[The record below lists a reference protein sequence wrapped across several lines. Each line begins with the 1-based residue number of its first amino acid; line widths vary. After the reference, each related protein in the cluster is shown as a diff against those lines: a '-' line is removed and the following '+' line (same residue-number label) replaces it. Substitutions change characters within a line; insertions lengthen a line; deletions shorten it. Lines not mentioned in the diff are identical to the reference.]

1 MGLIELIIIA
11 VGVSMDAFAVSVC
24 KGLSCP
30 CKTRKTALLCGIWFS
45 LFQMIMPLIGYLIG
59 SVFAGMIERFDHWIA
74 FVLLLFIGGKMIIES
89 LSKEKLPLEADESE
103 EDKNDLSISKML
115 LLAIAT
121 SIDAL
126 AVGVTFAMVE
136 TNIVLAISLIGIFT
150 FSLSF
155 IGALIGKH
163 FGEKHRKIAN
173 FLGGLVIVLIG
184 AKILIEHLFF

>member
-136 TNIVLAISLIGIFT
+136 TNIVVALSLIGICT

-173 FLGGLVIVLIG
+173 FLGGLVLVLIG

>member
-30 CKTRKTALLCGIWFS
+30 GKTKKTALLCGIWFG

-74 FVLLLFIGGKMIIES
+74 FVLLIFIGGKMIVEA
-89 LSKEKLPLEADESE
+89 LSKEKLPLEADENE

-126 AVGVTFAMVE
+126 AVGITFAMVK
-136 TNIVLAISLIGIFT
+136 TNIVVALSLIGICTFT
-150 FSLSF
+150 LSF

-163 FGEKHRKIAN
+163 FGEKHRKVAN
-173 FLGGLVIVLIG
+173 FIGGLVLVLIG
-184 AKILIEHLFF
+184 VKILIEHLFF

>member
-1 MGLIELIIIA
+1 MGIVELLLLA
-11 VGVSMDAFAVSVC
+11 LGLSMDAFAVSVC

-126 AVGVTFAMVE
+126 AVGITFAMVE

>member
-30 CKTRKTALLCGIWFS
+30 CKTRKTALLCGIWFG

-74 FVLLLFIGGKMIIES
+74 FALLLFIGGKMIIEA
-89 LSKEKLPLEADESE
+89 LSKEKLPLEADENE

-136 TNIVLAISLIGIFT
+136 TNIVVALSLIGICT

-163 FGEKHRKIAN
+163 FGEKHRKVAN
-173 FLGGLVIVLIG
+173 FIGGLVLVLIG

>member
-1 MGLIELIIIA
+1 MGILELIIIA

-30 CKTRKTALLCGIWFS
+30 EKTRKTALLCGIWFG

-74 FVLLLFIGGKMIIES
+74 FVLLLFIGGKMIIEA
-89 LSKEKLPLEADESE
+89 LSKKGLPLEADDNE

-136 TNIVLAISLIGIFT
+136 TNIFIAISLIGIFT

-163 FGEKHRKIAN
+163 FGEKHRKVATFI
-173 FLGGLVIVLIG
+173 GGLVIVLIG
-184 AKILIEHLFF
+184 VKILIEHLFF

>member
-1 MGLIELIIIA
+1 MGIIELIIIA

-30 CKTRKTALLCGIWFS
+30 CKTRKTALLCGIWFG

-74 FVLLLFIGGKMIIES
+74 FVLLLFIGGKMIIEA
-89 LSKEKLPLEADESE
+89 LSKKELPLEADDNE

-136 TNIVLAISLIGIFT
+136 TNIFAAISLIGIFT
-150 FSLSF
+150 FTLSF
-155 IGALIGKH
+155 VGALIGKRC
-163 FGEKHRKIAN
+163 GEKHRKIAT

>member
-1 MGLIELIIIA
+1 MGLIELMIIA

-103 EDKNDLSISKML
+103 EDKNALS
-115 LLAIAT
+115 
-121 SIDAL
+121 
-126 AVGVTFAMVE
+126 
-136 TNIVLAISLIGIFT
+136 
-150 FSLSF
+150 
-155 IGALIGKH
+155 H
-163 FGEKHRKIAN
+163 
-173 FLGGLVIVLIG
+173 
-184 AKILIEHLFF
+184 

>member
-1 MGLIELIIIA
+1 MGIIELLIIA

-30 CKTRKTALLCGIWFS
+30 EKPKKTALLCGIWFG
-45 LFQMIMPLIGYLIG
+45 LFQMIMPIIGYLIG
-59 SVFAGMIERFDHWIA
+59 SVFESMIERFDHWIA
-74 FVLLLFIGGKMIIES
+74 FILLLFIGGKMLLEA
-89 LSKEKLPLEADESE
+89 LSKKDLPLENDE

-136 TNIVLAISLIGIFT
+136 TNIFVAISLIGIFT
-150 FSLSF
+150 FTLSF
-155 IGALIGKH
+155 VGALIGKH
-163 FGEKHRKIAN
+163 FGEKHRKIAT

-184 AKILIEHLFF
+184 VKILIEHLFF

>member
-1 MGLIELIIIA
+1 
-11 VGVSMDAFAVSVC
+11 
-24 KGLSCP
+24 
-30 CKTRKTALLCGIWFS
+30 
-45 LFQMIMPLIGYLIG
+45 MIMPLIGYLIG
-59 SVFAGMIERFDHWIA
+59 SVFAEMIERFDHWIA
-74 FVLLLFIGGKMIIES
+74 FVLLLFIGGKMIIEA
-89 LSKEKLPLEADESE
+89 LSKEKLPLEADENE

-136 TNIVLAISLIGIFT
+136 TNIVVALSLIGICT

-163 FGEKHRKIAN
+163 FGEKHRKVAN
-173 FLGGLVIVLIG
+173 FIGGLVLVLIG

>member
-1 MGLIELIIIA
+1 MGILELLIIA

-30 CKTRKTALLCGIWFS
+30 CKTRKTALLCGIWFG

-74 FVLLLFIGGKMIIES
+74 FALLLFIGGKMLIEA
-89 LSKEKLPLEADESE
+89 LSKKELPLEADDNE

-150 FSLSF
+150 FF
-155 IGALIGKH
+155 C
-163 FGEKHRKIAN
+163 N
-173 FLGGLVIVLIG
+173 
-184 AKILIEHLFF
+184 